1 MKSEL
6 LEEYYY
12 MSNFKMVAPYC
23 GVSRYDKNFF
33 VYYLNTD
40 ENLRRE
46 YVFNT
51 DEDANN
57 FNKALENLTVF
68 MKGIPV
74 RKKEVYHQ
82 AFLDLLLK
90 EVDHKLSVRTN
101 PGGAAATAATIPSA
115 LLSAIEQRLA

>member
-1 MKSEL
+1 
-6 LEEYYY
+6 

-57 FNKALENLTVF
+57 FKFTLNDNNVVCSMHYSK
-68 MKGIPV
+68 
-74 RKKEVYHQ
+74 
-82 AFLDLLLK
+82 
-90 EVDHKLSVRTN
+90 
-101 PGGAAATAATIPSA
+101 
-115 LLSAIEQRLA
+115 

>member
-1 MKSEL
+1 MT
-6 LEEYYY
+6 
-12 MSNFKMVAPYC
+12 NFKMVAPYC
-23 GVSRYDKNFF
+23 GVSRYDRNFF

-51 DEDANN
+51 DKDADD
-57 FNKALENLTVF
+57 FNKALANLTVF

-101 PGGAAATAATIPSA
+101 PGGSAADASAIPPT
-115 LLSAIEQRLA
+115 LLSAIQQRLS

>member
-1 MKSEL
+1 M
-6 LEEYYY
+6 EEYYY

-23 GVSRYDKNFF
+23 GVSRYDKIFF

-46 YVFNT
+46 YEFKT
-51 DEDANN
+51 ETDANN
-57 FNKALENLTVF
+57 FNKTLEKLTVC
-68 MKGIPV
+68 MKGIPL

-90 EVDHKLSVRTN
+90 EVDHKLSVRTI
-101 PGGAAATAATIPSA
+101 PGGATPAGSAIPSA
-115 LLSAIEQRLA
+115 LLSAIEKRLS

>member
-1 MKSEL
+1 MLTFEQWQGRITGSKYCLNFNESILTKLEL

-51 DEDANN
+51 DVDANN
-57 FNKALENLTVF
+57 FNA
-68 MKGIPV
+68 
-74 RKKEVYHQ
+74 
-82 AFLDLLLK
+82 
-90 EVDHKLSVRTN
+90 
-101 PGGAAATAATIPSA
+101 
-115 LLSAIEQRLA
+115 

>member
-1 MKSEL
+1 M
-6 LEEYYY
+6 EEYYY

-33 VYYLNTD
+33 VYYL
-40 ENLRRE
+40 
-46 YVFNT
+46 NT

-90 EVDHKLSVRTN
+90 DVDHKLSVRTN
-101 PGGAAATAATIPSA
+101 PGGSAEAAAAIPSA
-115 LLSAIEQRLA
+115 LLSAIEQRLS

>member
-33 VYYLNTD
+33 VYYLNMD

-51 DEDANN
+51 DADANN

-68 MKGIPV
+68 MKSIPA
-74 RKKEVYHQ
+74 RKKEAYHQ
-82 AFLDLLLK
+82 ELLDLLLR
-90 EVDHKLSVRTN
+90 EVDHKLNIRTN
-101 PGGAAATAATIPSA
+101 PPEPTAAAFA
-115 LLSAIEQRLA
+115 LKA